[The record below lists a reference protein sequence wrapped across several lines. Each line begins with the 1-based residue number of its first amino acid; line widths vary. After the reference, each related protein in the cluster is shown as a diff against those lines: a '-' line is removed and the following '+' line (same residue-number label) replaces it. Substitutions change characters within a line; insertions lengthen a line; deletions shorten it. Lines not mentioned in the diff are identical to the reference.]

1 LKRALFIAVIILVLL
16 LSACRPATPTAAPAP
31 TPRPLPAGAYLGE
44 TPPDFVPR
52 IFGYRFMGSHLH
64 TPPVFSLDGKEV
76 YWGAFDDNGSVIKT
90 MRLVDGAWTIAEHL
104 LLSEELKIIGDPSLS
119 PDGKYLFFMARKPSL
134 DAPAQDREFIWMA
147 EREGTEWVNPH
158 PLPDAINTHTM
169 HWSMSTTLTGDL
181 YFASGAELID
191 DIYVSRKVNG
201 EFTTPEPLD
210 APVNTP
216 GLYEFAPHVAPD
228 GSFLL
233 FTRMETTAST
243 PHLFITYAQPD
254 GKWSEPARVENVY
267 YCIAPALSPDG
278 KYIFYL
284 SDPDHISWRDTS
296 FIEELRP
303 K

>member
-1 LKRALFIAVIILVLL
+1 
-16 LSACRPATPTAAPAP
+16 
-31 TPRPLPAGAYLGE
+31 
-44 TPPDFVPR
+44 
-52 IFGYRFMGSHLH
+52 
-64 TPPVFSLDGKEV
+64 
-76 YWGAFDDNGSVIKT
+76 
-90 MRLVDGAWTIAEHL
+90 
-104 LLSEELKIIGDPSLS
+104 
-119 PDGKYLFFMARKPSL
+119 
-134 DAPAQDREFIWMA
+134 MA
-147 EREGTEWVNPH
+147 ERAGTDTWVNPQ
-158 PLPDAINTHTM
+158 PLPDDINAHTM

-181 YFASGAELID
+181 YFASGTELID
-191 DIYVSRKVNG
+191 DIYVSRKVAG

-216 GLYEFAPHVAPD
+216 GQYEFAPHISPD

-233 FTRMETTAST
+233 FTRMEPTSIS

-254 GKWSEPARVENVY
+254 GKWSEPAMVENVY